1 MASASHLARIGSAL
15 VVSATV
21 IAVVSCGESA
31 RSLDGPIAFEVALEE
46 GQRWTAEGAAVESG
60 ALCGGGVRHV
70 IRGIDP
76 ATAET
81 VPVRVWSAI
90 IDDAITRRNSTEIT
104 FVVEHTC
111 ADGSGSFVTIE
122 QWGPDVWSVES
133 GTGAYRDLRGG
144 GDLSFTTIAYLPTSP
159 LLLSLDGVL
168 GADAPDSVK

>member
-1 MASASHLARIGSAL
+1 MAPTSHLGRIASAL

-21 IAVVSCGESA
+21 LVGVSCGES
-31 RSLDGPIAFEVALEE
+31 SGSVDGPIAFEVALED

-60 ALCGGGVRHV
+60 ALCGSGVRHV

-90 IDDAITRRNSTEIT
+90 LQDAITRRNSTEIT

-122 QWGPDVWSVES
+122 QWGPDVWSIDS
-133 GTGAYRDLRGG
+133 GTGAYRDLRGA
-144 GDLSFTTIAYLPTSP
+144 GDLSFTTIAYMPTSP
-159 LLLSLDGVL
+159 LLLSLDGTL
-168 GADAPDSVK
+168 GADASGSVR